1 MLSPLEDP
9 RTPLEK
15 IRRAKLYPIL
25 RDHGIQVSPSDPV
38 THMRDLVVRH
48 NVDVYRK
55 KPKPAAKRVEEM
67 NMPEL
72 RSLAK
77 TRGLLQTP
85 RDKKTDLIRKLNGED
100 AAQRG

>member
-25 RDHGIQVSPSDPV
+25 RAHGIQVDPGDPV

-48 NVDVYRK
+48 NVDIYRK
-55 KPKPAAKRVEEM
+55 VQPPKEAPKRVEDM

-77 TRGLLQTP
+77 TRGLAQTP
-85 RDKKTDLIRKLNGED
+85 RDKKIDLIRKLNGEN
-100 AAQRG
+100 AA